1 MTDFS
6 KRIAFLI
13 LPLRDSDG
21 NRLTETHAA
30 LREAIL
36 DNFGG
41 YTQTLVTGAWR
52 NGDGEIVND
61 DSLKYEIAMTTSVA
75 DGKKLVEIAAQ
86 ACRRARQDCVMIQLA
101 SGVVHFINAE
111 GDML

>member
-13 LPLRDSDG
+13 LPLRDNDG

-41 YTQTLVTGAWR
+41 YTQYLVTGAWR
-52 NGDGEIVND
+52 NGDGTVVND
-61 DSLKYEIAMTTSVA
+61 DSLKYEIAMTTGA
-75 DGKKLVEIAAQ
+75 GDGKMLASIAAQ
-86 ACRRARQDCVMIQLA
+86 ACRRARQACVMIQLA
-101 SGVVHFINAE
+101 CGVVHFINAE

>member
-13 LPLRDSDG
+13 LPLRDNDG

-30 LREAIL
+30 LREVIL
-36 DNFGG
+36 ENFGG

-52 NGDGEIVND
+52 NGDGAVMQD
-61 DSLKYEIAMTTSVA
+61 DSLKYEIAMTTGPG
-75 DGKKLVEIAAQ
+75 DGKMLVSIAAE
-86 ACRRARQDCVMIQLA
+86 ACRRARQHCVMIQLA

>member
-13 LPLRDSDG
+13 LPLRDNDG

-30 LREAIL
+30 LRGDIL

-61 DSLKYEIAMTTSVA
+61 DSLKYEIAMTTGA
-75 DGKKLVEIAAQ
+75 GDGRVLVQIAAE
-86 ACRRARQDCVMIQLA
+86 ACRRARQACVMIQLA
-101 SGVVHFINAE
+101 GGVVHFINAE

>member
-13 LPLRDSDG
+13 LPLRDNDG

-52 NGDGEIVND
+52 NGDGTVVND
-61 DSLKYEIAMTTSVA
+61 DSLKYEIAMTTGA
-75 DGKKLVEIAAQ
+75 AAGKKLVQIAAE
-86 ACRRARQDCVMIQLA
+86 ACRRARQACVMVQLA
-101 SGVVHFINAE
+101 GSTAHFINAE

>member
-13 LPLRDSDG
+13 LPLRDNDG

-52 NGDGEIVND
+52 KDDGTVVND
-61 DSLKYEIAMTTSVA
+61 DSLKYEIAMGTGPG
-75 DGKKLVEIAAQ
+75 DGKMLVSIARQ
-86 ACRRARQDCVMIQLA
+86 ACARARQDCVMIQLA
-101 SGVVHFINAE
+101 GGVVHFINAE

>member
-13 LPLRDSDG
+13 LPLRDNDG

-36 DNFGG
+36 DHFGG

-52 NGDGEIVND
+52 NGDGTVVND
-61 DSLKYEIAMTTSVA
+61 DSLKYEIAMGTGPG
-75 DGKKLVEIAAQ
+75 DGKKLVWIAAN
-86 ACRRARQDCVMIQLA
+86 ACRRARQTCVMIQLA

-111 GDML
+111 GDVL

>member
-6 KRIAFLI
+6 KRLAFLI
-13 LPLRDSDG
+13 LPLRDNDG
-21 NRLTETHAA
+21 NRLIETHAA

-41 YTQTLVTGAWR
+41 YTQQLVTGAWKDS
-52 NGDGEIVND
+52 DGKVCQD
-61 DSLKYEIAMTTSVA
+61 DSLKYEIAMDTGAGAGKTLVA
-75 DGKKLVEIAAQ
+75 IAAE

-101 SGVVHFINAE
+101 GGVVHFINAE

>member
-13 LPLRDSDG
+13 LPLRDNDG

-36 DNFGG
+36 GHYGG
-41 YTQTLVTGAWR
+41 YTQYLVTGAWR
-52 NGDGEIVND
+52 NGYGETFND

-75 DGKKLVEIAAQ
+75 DGKKLVQIAAE
-86 ACRRARQDCVMIQLA
+86 ACRDADQQCVMIQLA
-101 SGVVHFINAE
+101 SGVVHFITPR